1 MPMGQAF
8 LAGSGAAVAFVI
20 LPADGLSGSRLRA
33 VRIRWLAAAVIVL
46 LVLAGSAG
54 LALGVQ
60 VGRSAGPATGGDIPD
75 PVLALDAG
83 RPGDQALIEQLAIL
97 SGRLVR
103 LEAEAGRLAQRVGVP
118 PETVEPP
125 VEAPVPAGEPPAGGP
140 MLAVPGRV
148 PGPTILQLVEVL
160 DELETRLGSVTA
172 AVARR
177 DLDGMAFPSRPP
189 LPGVTPSSGF
199 GRRLDPFTGRPA
211 RHTGV
216 DYAAALGAPVLASAG
231 GRVRRAG
238 PHGAY
243 GRTVEID
250 HGDGLVTRYGHLSRI
265 VVRPGDVLLPGQQ
278 VGAVGSTGRSTGPH
292 LHFEV
297 LQDGTAVRPEL
308 FLEGHGS

>member
-1 MPMGQAF
+1 MP
-8 LAGSGAAVAFVI
+8 FVI
-20 LPADGLSGSRLRA
+20 LPANGLSGSRLRTVRVRWVA
-33 VRIRWLAAAVIVL
+33 VAVGL
-46 LVLAGSAG
+46 LAGTSLLAGMVVGQQLARGESA
-54 LALGVQ
+54 
-60 VGRSAGPATGGDIPD
+60 AGGGDVPD
-75 PVLALDAG
+75 LQALDAS

-103 LEAEAGRLAQRVGVP
+103 LEAEAGRLSSRVGAPTEGDAQVP
-118 PETVEPP
+118 QPQGADER
-125 VEAPVPAGEPPAGGP
+125 PAGGP
-140 MLAVPGRV
+140 MLAPDASVTLRSAPSV
-148 PGPTILQLVEVL
+148 QQLADTL
-160 DELETRLGSVTA
+160 DELENRLGHVTA

-216 DYAAALGAPVLASAG
+216 DYAAASGSPVLASAG

-238 PHGAY
+238 PYGAY

-250 HGDGLVTRYGHLSRI
+250 HGDGLVTRYGHLSR
-265 VVRPGDVLLPGQQ
+265 VLVRVGDVLLPGQRI
-278 VGAVGSTGRSTGPH
+278 ATVGSTGRSTGPH

-308 FLEGHGS
+308 FLERRGS

>member
-1 MPMGQAF
+1 
-8 LAGSGAAVAFVI
+8 VAFVI
-20 LPADGLSGSRLRA
+20 LPADRLSGSRLRT
-33 VRIRWLAAAVIVL
+33 VRIRWL
-46 LVLAGSAG
+46 LAGVGLMAGVALLAG
-54 LALGVQ
+54 LA
-60 VGRSAGPATGGDIPD
+60 VGLHVARSDAPAGGGDIPD
-75 PVLALDAG
+75 PIPGLDSS

-103 LEAEAGRLAQRVGVP
+103 LEAEADRLAERVGVP
-118 PETVEPP
+118 AGEDGQDTDTADAVVEP
-125 VEAPVPAGEPPAGGP
+125 GPAGGP
-140 MLAVPGRV
+140 MLPPHEAGRGES
-148 PGPTILQLVEVL
+148 GPSILQLSGAL
-160 DELETRLGSVTA
+160 DGLETRLGHVTA

-189 LPGVTPSSGF
+189 LPGVAPSSGF

-216 DYAAALGAPVLASAG
+216 DYAAPHGAPVLASAG

-250 HGDGLVTRYGHLSRI
+250 HGGGLVTRYGHLSRI
-265 VVRPGDVLLPGQQ
+265 LVRTGDVLLPGQQ
-278 VGAVGSTGRSTGPH
+278 IATVGSTGRSTGPH

-308 FLEGHGS
+308 FLDGQGS